1 MAQEHGAAGNGEDEP
16 KATRGDRSAS
26 SDSPRDA
33 RPAERADARD
43 GKPGHEDGT
52 SGESAAQDGTAAGD
66 GTDRPAA
73 EPSAA
78 GDDGGPDTAALGST
92 MSDASHLPGGAPRG
106 GTVGVT
112 PVGAPTPSGG
122 SGGRSYA
129 ELADDPAQWGRA
141 GTVGDGRYRLTRR
154 LGRGGMADVF
164 AAEDVRLGRL
174 VAVKLLRPDLAE
186 DQVAKA
192 RFTREAQSVAGL
204 NHHAVVAVY
213 DSGEEDTGGVHGTVP
228 YIVMELV
235 TGHTIRELL
244 INEDAQPTERALS
257 IVSGVLEALA
267 YSHQH
272 GIVHRDIKP
281 ANVIITETGSVK
293 VMDFGI
299 ARALHG
305 VQSTMTQTGMVMGTP
320 QYLSPEQALG
330 KAVDTRSDLY
340 AVGCLLYELLTQRP
354 PFTGETP
361 LSVVYQ
367 HVQDPP
373 RLPSEVSQLAPPELN
388 GLVMRSLAKD
398 PDDRFQTAE
407 EMRSLIQYAV
417 RMLETH
423 GGHTAGLWNTG
434 ATSPE
439 TPAMGTAA
447 MGTAVMNTPPPTQ
460 VGPPLLL
467 GNPGGD
473 DTPPGGRPPVDPTT
487 NRLRYVLVA
496 LLVVAAIVIGIFI
509 AVNAG
514 NDEPVSPPDQGEPD
528 TTPEG
533 TDPPDPED
541 EEPEEEPEDDPE
553 DAPERD
559 WNETTGSGTSPQ
571 PGNSSGYQ
579 GGGTSNGNS
588 DGTAEGTAEGETD
601 GTTEGDTEGET
612 EGAPGGETEG
622 APGGE
627 TEGAPGGETEGAPG
641 GETDGGGGSGDSGGT
656 TPPETGGGDTGDQ
669 GGGDTTDPAGGLQG
683 LISGTG

>member
-1 MAQEHGAAGNGEDEP
+1 
-16 KATRGDRSAS
+16 
-26 SDSPRDA
+26 
-33 RPAERADARD
+33 
-43 GKPGHEDGT
+43 
-52 SGESAAQDGTAAGD
+52 
-66 GTDRPAA
+66 
-73 EPSAA
+73 
-78 GDDGGPDTAALGST
+78 
-92 MSDASHLPGGAPRG
+92 MSDASHLPGGAARG
-106 GTVGVT
+106 GTAGVT
-112 PVGAPTPSGG
+112 PVGAPTASGG
-122 SGGRSYA
+122 SGGRSYS
-129 ELADDPAQWGRA
+129 ELADDPSQWGRG

-367 HVQDPP
+367 HVQDLP
-373 RLPSEVSQLAPPELN
+373 RLPSEVSQLSPPELN

-434 ATSPE
+434 AAMPE

-447 MGTAVMNTPPPTQ
+447 MSSPPPTQ

-473 DTPPGGRPPVDPTT
+473 DTPAGGRPPVDPTT

-496 LLVVAAIVIGIFI
+496 LLVIAAIVIGIFI

-514 NDEPVSPPDQGEPD
+514 NDEPVAPPDQGERTDP
-528 TTPEG
+528 PEG
-533 TDPPDPED
+533 TDP
-541 EEPEEEPEDDPE
+541 EEPEEEPEEEEEPPPE
-553 DAPERD
+553 DPPEQD
-559 WNETTGSGTSPQ
+559 WNQTTGSTTSPA

-579 GGGTSNGNS
+579 GGGSSNGGS
-588 DGTAEGTAEGETD
+588 DGTSD
-601 GTTEGDTEGET
+601 GTTEGET
-612 EGAPGGETEG
+612 EGTSEGDTEGTNEGTPGGETEG
-622 APGGE
+622 APGGD
-627 TEGAPGGETEGAPG
+627 TEGAPGGESEGAPG
-641 GETDGGGGSGDSGGT
+641 GEADGGGGPGDGGGT
-656 TPPETGGGDTGDQ
+656 TPPDSGGGEPGDQ
-669 GGGDTTDPAGGLQG
+669 GGGGDPGDQGGGIQG
-683 LISGTG
+683 LLAGNG